1 MENISPLYAISPID
15 GRYSVQSENL
25 RNYFSEAALFK
36 FRTWVEIQYLLELI
50 SSKVLTYQLSGD
62 EINYLEGLYNDFS
75 LNDALEIKNIE
86 TTTRHDIKAVEYFIK
101 NKLQRINREDL
112 SEFVHF
118 ALTSQDINN
127 TAIPLS
133 LKAATY
139 EVILPKLGELHQT
152 LFELGKNWKKIPM
165 LARTHGQ
172 AASPSS
178 LGKEILVFWERLGNQ
193 LSKLKQY
200 KFSAKFGGATGNF
213 NAHRISFENVDW
225 ESWADQFIF
234 KLGLSRQHFTTQIAH
249 YDEIAEYFQIIVR
262 INTIFIDLCRDIW
275 SYISIEYFTQ
285 VSISTEVGSS
295 AMPHKVNPID
305 FENAEGNCGISNAI
319 CQHFVEKLPISRW
332 QRDLTDSTVLRNI
345 GLPIAHLMI
354 SVDSILRGFSKL
366 KVNYTKIEADL
377 GNNVLILAEA
387 IQTVLRKEGVSQPY
401 ELLKAF
407 TRGKSQLSKVE
418 LIQFINGLPVSLEI
432 KEKLLS
438 LSPDKY
444 TGYAC
449 DEHFPEL

>member
-36 FRTWVEIQYLLELI
+36 FRIWVEIQYLLELI
-50 SSKVLTYQLSGD
+50 STKVLTYQLSGD
-62 EINYLEGLYNDFS
+62 EINYLEGLYKEFS
-75 LNDALEIKNIE
+75 LTDAFEIKNIE
-86 TTTRHDIKAVEYFIK
+86 STTRHDIKAVEYFIK

-139 EVILPKLGELHQT
+139 EVILPKLDELHQT

-178 LGKEILVFWERLGNQ
+178 LGKEILVFWERLGKQ

-275 SYISIEYFTQ
+275 AYISIEYFTQ

-305 FENAEGNCGISNAI
+305 FENAEGNCGISNSTFDDI
-319 CQHFVEKLPISRW
+319 CGF
-332 QRDLTDSTVLRNI
+332 
-345 GLPIAHLMI
+345 HLARI
-354 SVDSILRGFSKL
+354 F
-366 KVNYTKIEADL
+366 KIK
-377 GNNVLILAEA
+377 G
-387 IQTVLRKEGVSQPY
+387 
-401 ELLKAF
+401 
-407 TRGKSQLSKVE
+407 
-418 LIQFINGLPVSLEI
+418 
-432 KEKLLS
+432 
-438 LSPDKY
+438 
-444 TGYAC
+444 
-449 DEHFPEL
+449 

>member
-1 MENISPLYAISPID
+1 MLQAISPLD
-15 GRYSVQSENL
+15 GRYESKIQDLVG
-25 RNYFSEAALFK
+25 YFSEYALI
-36 FRTWVEIQYLLELI
+36 RYRVLVEIEYFIKLT
-50 SSKVLTYQLSGD
+50 SSLDSKYQLKAD
-62 EINYLEGLYNDFS
+62 QIADLRMLYQNFKVEQA
-75 LNDALEIKNIE
+75 NEIKEIE
-86 TTTRHDIKAVEYFIK
+86 KITNHDVKAVEYFIK
-101 NKLQRINREDL
+101 NTCESLGLKAQIELI
-112 SEFVHF
+112 HF
-118 ALTSQDINN
+118 GLTSQDINN
-127 TAIPLS
+127 TAIPMS
-133 LKAATY
+133 LRDFTNVFLLNKLNNIKHALDEKAA
-139 EVILPKLGELHQT
+139 LWQL
-152 LFELGKNWKKIPM
+152 IPM

-172 AASPSS
+172 VASPTTV
-178 LGKEILVFWERLGNQ
+178 GKEFKVFSERLEKQ
-193 LSKLKQY
+193 IQTLSNIEY
-200 KFSAKFGGATGNF
+200 SGKFGGATGNF
-213 NAHRISFENVDW
+213 NAHIAAYPAIDW
-225 ESWADQFIF
+225 AQWADRFLLEILNL
-234 KLGLSRQHFTTQIAH
+234 KRQQHTTQIAH
-249 YDEIAEYFQIIVR
+249 YDELAEWLQILIR
-262 INTIFIDLCRDIW
+262 INSILLDFSRDIW
-275 SYISIEYFTQ
+275 FYISMDFFGQKTKEGEI
-285 VSISTEVGSS
+285 GSS